1 METRQ
6 VSQLTPNTHSIRM
19 YGQFSLTNDADFALF
34 SSIRANGILE
44 PIVINSKN
52 VIVSGVRR
60 FMVAKM
66 MLALKEVPVR
76 VIDLNEVSELDVI
89 EYNLQRIKN
98 EVQWTYELEVIRRE
112 FGSKQGVKLTTDG
125 KRKLDAF
132 KAEVKKN
139 VSDSTR
145 KRVISAVKIQK
156 ELNPDKDEKEIWSEF
171 SKEVEAGARVNSIL
185 KGLEAKKAKLIN
197 TERSKDYDSFQHELF
212 KIIQGDALNASNQ
225 IEDNLISCLMTSPPY
240 WDYRIYDANEKKTR
254 KIPLGNE
261 PTVDGYIDALV
272 EIFKAY
278 KSKMKSTTSIFI
290 NVMDKIH
297 KGQVAEI
304 PSKLSKRM
312 QEEGYKYIQPI
323 MWFKRNPQYLTNPRM
338 AQPSCEYILHF
349 TLSVDDYY
357 WDKYW
362 TEQLESRDLM
372 HEALYGEKG
381 DVPLIRNLII
391 PPTNEFQDGQ
401 FVCPS
406 MISTTVINN
415 HSLNKLLESKGF
427 QLTHSALY
435 AYEIPM
441 LCLLPTTQ
449 KGDVCLDVF
458 SGLATT
464 GIVCYATDRSYIGV
478 ENSKIYAAQSK
489 ARFIEL
495 FKSKNPADFV

>member
-1 METRQ
+1 MEARQ
-6 VSQLTPNTHSIRM
+6 VNQLTPNTHSIRM

-34 SSIRANGILE
+34 SSIRANGILD
-44 PIVINSKN
+44 PIVINNKN

-98 EVQWTYELEVIRRE
+98 EVQWSYELEVIRE
-112 FGSKQGVKLTTDG
+112 KLGSKQGVKLNAEG
-125 KRKLDAF
+125 KKKLDMI
-132 KAEVKKN
+132 KTEVKKN

-156 ELNPDKDEKEIWSEF
+156 ELNPDKDEKEIWSEL
-171 SKEVEAGARVNSIL
+171 SKEVEAGGRVNSIL

-197 TERSKDYDSFQHELF
+197 AERSKDYDSFEHELF

-272 EIFKAY
+272 EIFRSY
-278 KSKMKSTTSIFI
+278 KSKMKSTSSIFI

-297 KGQVAEI
+297 QGQVAEI

-312 QEEGYKYIQPI
+312 QEEGFKYIQPI

-349 TLSVDDYY
+349 TLSVEEYY

-362 TEQLESRDLM
+362 PEQLESRNLI
-372 HEALYGEKG
+372 HEALYGKKG
-381 DVPLIRNLII
+381 EVPLIKNLII
-391 PPTNEFQDGQ
+391 PPTNEFINGQ
-401 FVCPS
+401 FVCPPL
-406 MISTTVINN
+406 ISTQAINK
-415 HSLNKLLESKGF
+415 HSLNQLLESKGF

-441 LCLLPTTQ
+441 LFLLPTTQ

-464 GIVCYATDRSYIGV
+464 GIVAYATDRSYIGV

-495 FKSKNPADFV
+495 FKTKNPEDFI

>member
-6 VSQLTPNTHSIRM
+6 VNQLTPNTHSIRM

-44 PIVINSKN
+44 PIVINNKN

-98 EVQWTYELEVIRRE
+98 EVQWSYELEVVRGKL
-112 FGSKQGVKLTTDG
+112 GSKQGVKLTAEG
-125 KRKLDAF
+125 KKKLDMI
-132 KAEVKKN
+132 KTEVKKN

-156 ELNPDKDEKEIWSEF
+156 ELNPDKDEKEIWSEL
-171 SKEVEAGARVNSIL
+171 SKEVEAGGRVNSIL

-197 TERSKDYDSFQHELF
+197 AERSKDYDSFEHELF

-261 PTVDGYIDALV
+261 PTVDGYIDSLV
-272 EIFKAY
+272 DIFKAY
-278 KSKMKSTTSIFI
+278 KSKMKSTSSIFI

-297 KGQVAEI
+297 KGQVCEI
-304 PSKLSKRM
+304 PSKLSHKM
-312 QEEGYKYIQPI
+312 KKQGFKYIQPL
-323 MWFKRNPQYLTNPRM
+323 MWYKKNPQYQGNQKTH
-338 AQPSCEYILHF
+338 QTSCEYILHF
-349 TLSVDDYY
+349 TLDVDNYY
-357 WDKYW
+357 QNKNWIS
-362 TEQLESRDLM
+362 ELESRELIHD
-372 HEALYGEKG
+372 ALYGVDGE
-381 DVPLIRNLII
+381 VPLIRNLII
-391 PPTNEFQDGQ
+391 PPSYIMEDGINHN
-401 FVCPS
+401 PPL
-406 MISTTVINN
+406 ISTTVINN
-415 HSLNKLLESKGF
+415 HALSVLLQNKGF

-435 AYEIPM
+435 SYEIPM
-441 LCLLPTTQ
+441 LCILPYT
-449 KGDVCLDVF
+449 KRNEVCLDVF

-464 GIVCYATDRSYIGV
+464 GIVAYATDRSYIGV

-495 FKSKNPADFV
+495 FKTKNPEDFI